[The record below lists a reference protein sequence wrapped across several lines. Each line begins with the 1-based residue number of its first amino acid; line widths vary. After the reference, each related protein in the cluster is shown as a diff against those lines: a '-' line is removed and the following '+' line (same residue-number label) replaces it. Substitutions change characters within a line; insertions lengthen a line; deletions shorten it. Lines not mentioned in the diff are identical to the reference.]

1 MWCVLFWFFVND
13 SSQYGLNWHKTNVF
27 STSHSIILGERCC
40 VKCWMTELSIISS
53 FWCKIIVKRGNNSFK
68 NDTIKLQYKQNVNLP
83 IVISDHSIYCS
94 KFPLLKVWGFAY
106 KLLVMEGRHRQ
117 EDKYHMCKGLSVMYS
132 TYFHDSSQNICNG
145 FCATSFILHSLNL
158 QIFTYMYV
166 PPTIFPL
173 FWVQVHKLNVYSET
187 LKTFYYKN
195 MK

>member
-106 KLLVMEGRHRQ
+106 KLFVMEGRHRQ

-132 TYFHDSSQNICNG
+132 TFFMTVVKIYVMVSVQPPLNYILLTCILYICPLLP
-145 FCATSFILHSLNL
+145 FSHSCPSFLNTGT
-158 QIFTYMYV
+158 QA
-166 PPTIFPL
+166 
-173 FWVQVHKLNVYSET
+173 
-187 LKTFYYKN
+187 
-195 MK
+195 